1 MIIQSTNHLLNIIR
15 AGYSIHAAGGV
26 IKISPAQYIDD
37 EMASLIRTHKTAL
50 IKLLESEVKHG

>member
-26 IKISPAQYIDD
+26 IKISPAQCIDD
-37 EMASLIRTHKTAL
+37 DMANLIRTHKAAL
-50 IKLLESEVKHG
+50 ITLLEREVNNG